1 MHTLNGSALAVP
13 RVWAAIVENYRNADG
28 SITVPDRCSG
38 PTCAAS
44 ARSHERAP
52 SEYVSS
58 WRIVRPPRC
67 STRPTGSTSLDLA
80 ADPMEQW
87 RRWHDDAFD
96 AGVAEPNAMTLST
109 VDGGGEPDA
118 RMVLVRGAD
127 ERGFA
132 FYTNYDS
139 VKSRQ
144 LEAHPVAAATF
155 GWLDLHRQ
163 VRVRGTI
170 ERVDPAES
178 DDYFA
183 SRPRGS
189 QIGAWASPQSQ
200 PIASRA
206 ELDARVAE
214 IEARFGG
221 VPVPRPPYWGG
232 WRLKPS
238 AWEFW
243 QGRTSRL
250 HDRLAYRPSG
260 NGWSIVRLAP

>member
-1 MHTLNGSALAVP
+1 MSSDEIRDR
-13 RVWAAIVENYRNADG
+13 RVQYETAGIDVGDM
-28 SITVPDRCSG
+28 
-38 PTCAAS
+38 
-44 ARSHERAP
+44 
-52 SEYVSS
+52 
-58 WRIVRPPRC
+58 
-67 STRPTGSTSLDLA
+67 A
-80 ADPMEQW
+80 ADPMHQW
-87 RRWHDDAFD
+87 RRWHGDAFD

-109 VDGGGEPDA
+109 VDEHGAPDA

-127 ERGFA
+127 DRGFA

-144 LEAHPVAAATF
+144 LDVHPVAAATF

-170 ERVDPAES
+170 ARVDPTES
-178 DDYFA
+178 DDYFG

-189 QIGAWASPQSQ
+189 QVGAWASPQSQ
-200 PIASRA
+200 PIASRE

-214 IEARFGG
+214 IETRFAD

-232 WRLKPS
+232 WWLTPTS
-238 AWEFW
+238 WEFW

-250 HDRLAYRPSG
+250 HDRLAYRTAG
-260 NGWSIVRLAP
+260 ETWEIIRLAP

>member
-1 MHTLNGSALAVP
+1 MSADEIRDR
-13 RVWAAIVENYRNADG
+13 RVQYETDG
-28 SITVPDRCSG
+28 IDVG
-38 PTCAAS
+38 
-44 ARSHERAP
+44 EM
-52 SEYVSS
+52 
-58 WRIVRPPRC
+58 
-67 STRPTGSTSLDLA
+67 A

-87 RRWHDDAFD
+87 RRWHGDAFG
-96 AGVAEPNAMTLST
+96 AGVVEPNAMTLST
-109 VDGGGEPDA
+109 VDADGRPDA

-127 ERGFA
+127 ARGFA

-144 LEAHPVAAATF
+144 LQAQPVAAATF

-178 DDYFA
+178 DAYFA

-200 PIASRA
+200 PIGSRE

-214 IEARFGG
+214 IDARFASG
-221 VPVPRPPYWGG
+221 PVPRPPYWGG
-232 WRLKPS
+232 WRLLPT

-250 HDRLAYRPSG
+250 HDRLAYRRAG
-260 NGWSIVRLAP
+260 EAWQIVRLAP